1 MPRKNS
7 LYNISDEDFAKYV
20 KNNSTYTDVYKACG
34 MSPGGSNNN
43 IKNRIEKLGLDKSH
57 FTHYKLPVK
66 IKKKIEEICVN
77 NSSYNTNRLKK
88 RLFSELNWEKK
99 CAECGI
105 GDTYNNEPLTLQLDH
120 INGNNKDHRL
130 ENLRIL
136 CPNCH
141 SQTDTYGGKNVKY
154 IKNKCVDCNTH
165 IHSQSTRCNSCA
177 KKELYKTKRASWPS
191 YEQLQ
196 KDFKELVHCTKVAK
210 KYGVSSHTI
219 KSWMKKL
226 SKK

>member
-7 LYNISDEDFAKYV
+7 LYNTSDEDFAKYV
-20 KNNSTYTDVYKACG
+20 KNNTTYTDVYKACG
-34 MSPGGSNNN
+34 MSPGGSNDN

-57 FTHYKLPVK
+57 FTYCKLPVK
-66 IKKKIEEICVN
+66 TKKTIEEICVK
-77 NSSYNTNRLKK
+77 NSTFHRGQLKR

-105 GDTYNNEPLTLQLDH
+105 KDTYNNAPLTLQLDH

-130 ENLRIL
+130 QNLRIL

-141 SQTDTYGGKNVKY
+141 SQTNTYGGKNVKY
-154 IKNKCVDCNTH
+154 IKNKCVDCNTN
-165 IHSQSTRCNSCA
+165 IRTQSTRCNTCA
-177 KKELYKTKRASWPS
+177 RKEQYREKRASWPP

-210 KYGVSSHTI
+210 KYGVSWHTI
-219 KSWMKKL
+219 KRWLEYYEKK
-226 SKK
+226 